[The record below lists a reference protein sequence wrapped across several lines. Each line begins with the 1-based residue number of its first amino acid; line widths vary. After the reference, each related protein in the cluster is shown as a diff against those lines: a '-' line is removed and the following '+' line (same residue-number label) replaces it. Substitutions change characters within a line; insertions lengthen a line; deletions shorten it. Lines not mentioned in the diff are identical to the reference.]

1 MGTPNPYDTTEF
13 KHFLSRLIKSF
24 DNQVKVSFG
33 GKRLDST
40 ALMDEIVN
48 VAKQYYNQVDK
59 NKPYWIKW
67 STDNDSFTINFEYTP
82 PELPKKET
90 KINSNTV

>member
-1 MGTPNPYDTTEF
+1 
-13 KHFLSRLIKSF
+13 
-24 DNQVKVSFG
+24 
-33 GKRLDST
+33 
-40 ALMDEIVN
+40 MDEIVN